1 MKLIYLITVL
11 LITIFS
17 TFRSFAQSD
26 TISIECSES
35 NLRKT
40 YYYEY
45 YISYTNFFFN
55 QDRFDFINIGIFTV
69 DNNKRFISPLDQTE
83 LSIGINKG
91 NNLLIQSNLIGIRN
105 NTGKILGIRTYND
118 IMGGLILLYQTDA
131 KKLNL
136 GIKAEGKLA
145 LGYQNFYIFIGIG
158 YIHSE
163 IGIFSPISFGLTY
176 RYR

>member
-1 MKLIYLITVL
+1 
-11 LITIFS
+11 
-17 TFRSFAQSD
+17 
-26 TISIECSES
+26 
-35 NLRKT
+35 
-40 YYYEY
+40 
-45 YISYTNFFFN
+45 
-55 QDRFDFINIGIFTV
+55 
-69 DNNKRFISPLDQTE
+69 
-83 LSIGINKG
+83 
-91 NNLLIQSNLIGIRN
+91 
-105 NTGKILGIRTYND
+105 
-118 IMGGLILLYQTDA
+118 MGGLILLYQTDA

>member
-91 NNLLIQSNLIGIRN
+91 NN
-105 NTGKILGIRTYND
+105 
-118 IMGGLILLYQTDA
+118 
-131 KKLNL
+131 
-136 GIKAEGKLA
+136 
-145 LGYQNFYIFIGIG
+145 
-158 YIHSE
+158 
-163 IGIFSPISFGLTY
+163 
-176 RYR
+176 